1 MVDPCPRETQNY
13 HSFSGLFRSP
23 VDTPPEISARGR
35 PGRVRE
41 QPLSVSIV
49 SFIVFPCLSHLAL
62 HHPVLH
68 FSGHFYHSPTNLL
81 YKFRTTRVQPPP
93 PGETPTQNPKPTIP
107 SYHTSSGPGKM
118 KKIRRLGSPMRRP
131 RRRDQE
137 EERIPRTRTSAGTT
151 EPVVRHKI
159 KQGRCPSPRP
169 NPHPGTILLQTKQ
182 KEMQKK
188 IIVSWNLWSSG
199 PSAH

>member
-41 QPLSVSIV
+41 QTLSVSIV

-81 YKFRTTRVQPPP
+81 YKFRTTRVLFFPWRDSHPEPEANHPIISYVLRAGENEEDPPA
-93 PGETPTQNPKPTIP
+93 GQ
-107 SYHTSSGPGKM
+107 SHAASSAEGPGGGEDPPYED
-118 KKIRRLGSPMRRP
+118 IS
-131 RRRDQE
+131 RDHRAGGEAQNK
-137 EERIPRTRTSAGTT
+137 TR
-151 EPVVRHKI
+151 
-159 KQGRCPSPRP
+159 
-169 NPHPGTILLQTKQ
+169 
-182 KEMQKK
+182 
-188 IIVSWNLWSSG
+188 
-199 PSAH
+199 

>member
-81 YKFRTTRVQPPP
+81 YKFRTTRVLPPP
-93 PGETPTQNPKPTIP
+93 TEETPTRNLKPTTP
-107 SYHTSSGPGKM
+107 SYHMSSGPGNEEDPPAGQSHAASSAEGPGGGEDPPYEDISRDHRAGGEAQNKT
-118 KKIRRLGSPMRRP
+118 REVSQSPP
-131 RRRDQE
+131 
-137 EERIPRTRTSAGTT
+137 
-151 EPVVRHKI
+151 
-159 KQGRCPSPRP
+159 
-169 NPHPGTILLQTKQ
+169 
-182 KEMQKK
+182 
-188 IIVSWNLWSSG
+188 
-199 PSAH
+199 

>member
-13 HSFSGLFRSP
+13 HSFSGLFSSP

-41 QPLSVSIV
+41 PPLSVSIV

-62 HHPVLH
+62 HLPVLH
-68 FSGHFYHSPTNLL
+68 FSGHFYHSPNQ
-81 YKFRTTRVQPPP
+81 FAVQISYHQSPALP
-93 PGETPTQNPKPTIP
+93 PGETHTQNPKATTP
-107 SYHTSSGPGKM
+107 SYHMSSGPVKM
-118 KKIRRLGSPMRRP
+118 KRIRRLGSPMRRP

-159 KQGRCPSPRP
+159 KQGRCSQSPPKTPPRYQ
-169 NPHPGTILLQTKQ
+169 LVAKQ
-182 KEMQKK
+182 K
-188 IIVSWNLWSSG
+188 
-199 PSAH
+199 

>member
-81 YKFRTTRVQPPP
+81 YKFRTTRVLFFPLERLPPRTRSQQPHHIICPQ
-93 PGETPTQNPKPTIP
+93 GRE
-107 SYHTSSGPGKM
+107 M
-118 KKIRRLGSPMRRP
+118 KRIRRLGSPMRRP

-182 KEMQKK
+182 KGETGDTQ
-188 IIVSWNLWSSG
+188 SHWL
-199 PSAH
+199 